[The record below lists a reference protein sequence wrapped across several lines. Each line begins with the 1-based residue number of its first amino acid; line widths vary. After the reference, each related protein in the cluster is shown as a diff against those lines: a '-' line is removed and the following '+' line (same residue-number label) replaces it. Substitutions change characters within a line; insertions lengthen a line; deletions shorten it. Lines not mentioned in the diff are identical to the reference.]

1 MYQEEFILF
10 VYYRSKVVKY
20 CDDPITVHREAVS
33 MLEEV
38 STRPIRLIGVGVYNV
53 TPARAKQM
61 TLDQM
66 AGGKDSDTE
75 LDRALEALSK
85 RYKMEPVKGGDIGWD
100 NLHSLAEHMRTH
112 RGQ

>member
-1 MYQEEFILF
+1 
-10 VYYRSKVVKY
+10 
-20 CDDPITVHREAVS
+20 

-53 TPARAKQM
+53 TPTRSKQM

-66 AGGKDSDTE
+66 AGGQDSEAE
-75 LDRALEALSK
+75 LDRALEDLSK
-85 RYKMEPVKGGDIGWD
+85 RYRIESLKTKGIGWD
-100 NLHSLAEHMRTH
+100 NLHTLAEHMRTH